1 MPKYLRAVLVA
12 AAVAVATITGA
23 TAAQADVVTSESV
36 TTAEGVVVTTY
47 SNGVVTREA
56 PEGTAEAA
64 DTSCTGHAVCF
75 WKQTNYRGD
84 KYEVSVTDRDCWNV
98 YPGQPNKIYIV
109 KSLKVGGSTAI
120 SSMRTGQNCHGTP
133 SMSYRPGARVPSTT
147 FYMKSFR

>member
-1 MPKYLRAVLVA
+1 MPKFLRAAFVA

-36 TTAEGVVVTTY
+36 TTSTGVVVTTY

-84 KYEVSVTDRDCWNV
+84 KYEVSVTDRGCWDI
-98 YPGQPNKIYIV
+98 YPHQPNKVYIV

-120 SSMRTGQNCHGTP
+120 SSMRTKQDCKGTP
-133 SMSYRPGARVPSTT
+133 SMSYRPGAKVPSIT
-147 FYMKSFR
+147 FNMKSFR